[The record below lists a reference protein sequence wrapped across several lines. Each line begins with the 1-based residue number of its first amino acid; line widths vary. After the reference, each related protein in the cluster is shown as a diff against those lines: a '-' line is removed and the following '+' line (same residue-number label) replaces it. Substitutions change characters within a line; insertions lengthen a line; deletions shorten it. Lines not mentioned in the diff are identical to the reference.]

1 MALPDELYHQIDM
14 DNGTLEGLARHGD
27 DPNATHAVEHHFY
40 APTSAP
46 LAELCALSTKLGFR
60 PSRIEQDADQ
70 NGDEYFYCD
79 LVSSARLAPELVY
92 RESLLMH
99 LLGECYGAEYD
110 GWGTLVEKNSGAVE
124 QKDAADEA
132 G

>member
-1 MALPDELYHQIDM
+1 
-14 DNGTLEGLARHGD
+14 
-27 DPNATHAVEHHFY
+27 VEHHFF

-46 LAELCALSTKLGFR
+46 LRDLCALGKKLGFQ
-60 PSRIEQDADQ
+60 PSPIEQGTDE
-70 NGDEYFYCD
+70 NGGEYFYCD
-79 LVSSARLAPELVY
+79 LVSNAVLAPHLVF

-99 LLGECYGAEYD
+99 LLGDCHGAEYD
-110 GWGTLVEKNSGAVE
+110 GWGTLVHKKGGAVE

>member
-14 DNGTLEGLARHGD
+14 DVSTLEGLARHGD
-27 DPNATHAVEHHFY
+27 NPKAVHAVEHHFY

-46 LAELCALSTKLGFR
+46 LVELCALGEKLGYQ
-60 PSRIEQDADQ
+60 PSRIEHAEHK
-70 NGDEYFYCD
+70 GEEYFYCD
-79 LVSSARLAPELVY
+79 LVSSACLAPELVY

-110 GWGTLVEKNSGAVE
+110 GWGTLVHKNTGAVE
-124 QKDAADEA
+124 Q
-132 G
+132 